1 MRKGRTFLVGDAAH
15 RFPPTGGM
23 GLNTGVAD
31 AHNLIWKLM
40 AVESETAHADLLDT
54 YEGERRPVAETNC
67 RQSLA
72 NAFKMVLLAE
82 ALGLGPGRTSVD
94 LDSVL
99 DDASRRDAI
108 ASAVQEQ
115 ATHFDMMG
123 LQLGYVYETALN
135 RGRPT
140 PLCEMDPTP
149 FEPTGEIGARLP
161 HAWLANGHSTLDLI
175 DPHVLTLVSFGDHD
189 AWSRVATESGVVLR
203 QVRVGDDIEVA
214 DDWRTMCGTTDTG
227 ALLVRPDQHIA
238 WVASAG
244 TAATAREFL
253 TAVGSVLNG

>member
-1 MRKGRTFLVGDAAH
+1 M
-15 RFPPTGGM
+15 
-23 GLNTGVAD
+23 
-31 AHNLIWKLM
+31 
-40 AVESETAHADLLDT
+40 
-54 YEGERRPVAETNC
+54 
-67 RQSLA
+67 
-72 NAFKMVLLAE
+72 
-82 ALGLGPGRTSVD
+82 
-94 LDSVL
+94 
-99 DDASRRDAI
+99 
-108 ASAVQEQ
+108 
-115 ATHFDMMG
+115 
-123 LQLGYVYETALN
+123 
-135 RGRPT
+135 
-140 PLCEMDPTP
+140 
-149 FEPTGEIGARLP
+149 
-161 HAWLANGHSTLDLI
+161 I